1 MNLKNIEVEHIKM
14 FMPQDYPILA
24 LIVVLLIGMV
34 LLMIIKI
41 KKLDTLSN
49 NKPTKVLSLIILVL
63 VLSNIAVL
71 AIPQAIKNRAKDHY
85 RVIIKNE
92 ETIEK
97 IIKINEDQYNFLKKL
112 KTKDAFGEKFTKEE
126 INRTKAILIK

>member
-1 MNLKNIEVEHIKM
+1 MR
-14 FMPQDYPILA
+14 
-24 LIVVLLIGMV
+24 
-34 LLMIIKI
+34 KI
-41 KKLDTLSN
+41 KKLGTLSN

-63 VLSNIAVL
+63 VLSNIAVS
-71 AIPQAIKNRAKDHY
+71 AIPQEIKNRAKDHY

-97 IIKINEDQYNFLKKL
+97 TIEINKDQYNFLKKL
-112 KTKDAFGEKFTKEE
+112 KKKNTFGEKFTKKE

>member
-1 MNLKNIEVEHIKM
+1 M
-14 FMPQDYPILA
+14 FMPQDY
-24 LIVVLLIGMV
+24 LIIVLIIILLIGITF
-34 LLMIIKI
+34 LMMRKI
-41 KKLDTLSN
+41 KKLGTLSN

-63 VLSNIAVL
+63 VLSNIAVS
-71 AIPQAIKNRAKDHY
+71 AIPQEIKNRAKDHY

-97 IIKINEDQYNFLKKL
+97 TIEINKDQYNFLKKL
-112 KTKDAFGEKFTKEE
+112 KKKNTFGEKFTKKE